1 MEFEQLA
8 NRLAEICPGAIVEK
22 VDLDNPDKPTKDP
35 YVVVAADRIVEVMDK
50 LQTDADLRFDCLLSI
65 GGVDYPDVMPKA
77 KKGQPEPELIPGRFE
92 VVYHM
97 LSTIKNHRF
106 VLKVLLP
113 HDDEPVC
120 PTVSNVYSAA
130 NWHERETWDLMGIRF
145 EGHPDLRRILCCEDW
160 VGHPLRKDYV
170 FPKEYHGI
178 SAE

>member
-1 MEFEQLA
+1 MFDVVTG
-8 NRLAEICPGAIVEK
+8 RGGATVLDGEK
-22 VDLDNPDKPTKDP
+22 PKKKKPK
-35 YVVVAADRIVEVMDK
+35 EK
-50 LQTDADLRFDCLLSI
+50 
-65 GGVDYPDVMPKA
+65 PK
-77 KKGQPEPELIPGRFE
+77 KKGEPSEKIPGRFE

-106 VLKVLLP
+106 VVKLRLP
-113 HDDEPVC
+113 HVDEPAA
-120 PTVSNVYSAA
+120 PTLTSVYPAA
-130 NWHERETWDLMGIRF
+130 DWHERETWDLVGIRF